1 MSLVFTAALIFG
13 VESKIPSSL
22 RCGIKVDREYDQAQ
36 EEIAGLRF
44 KADEL
49 ISDVMAEL
57 RFNLRKKDGSSQR
70 RIMRTY
76 GANFHYLKGEPVD
89 EENL

>member
-1 MSLVFTAALIFG
+1 MKDKKRVLRNSALRSTTHALLSINNHLYNS
-13 VESKIPSSL
+13 VQL
-22 RCGIKVDREYDQAQ
+22 
-36 EEIAGLRF
+36 EI
-44 KADEL
+44 D
-49 ISDVMAEL
+49 EL

>member
-1 MSLVFTAALIFG
+1 MSLRYL
-13 VESKIPSSL
+13 L
-22 RCGIKVDREYDQAQ
+22 GIKVDREYDQAQ

-57 RFNLRKKDGSSQR
+57 RFNLRKKDG
-70 RIMRTY
+70 
-76 GANFHYLKGEPVD
+76 L
-89 EENL
+89 

>member
-1 MSLVFTAALIFG
+1 M
-13 VESKIPSSL
+13 
-22 RCGIKVDREYDQAQ
+22 
-36 EEIAGLRF
+36 
-44 KADEL
+44 